1 MDYRYVEKL
10 FDMLVEYFHNKP
22 PPEEHDGRGEW
33 IRVRDGLQG
42 AEHCIR
48 VLTPEEFEDWHRAI
62 ETPIQVEFGRRPVA
76 FCSHEG
82 QWWVIYDD
90 TEESEVI
97 RRFEK
102 CFEGPED
109 EAASA
114 GQVQDDFDV
123 EQAVEISGFFGMR
136 VMLDRRVS
144 PPPRFHVAYDSARAE
159 FSITPVGIRR
169 RLSPAAC
176 EDAGAGMGVA
186 TRKGTAGGVARP
198 GSRPRAGENCA
209 VGVRAIRRI
218 VAISSRRSNGILPR
232 FLSAWY
238 AMAESTVMSESL
250 MVSMKDIRAVGRT
263 IAREFRPQQV
273 ILFGSHTRGSARGFR
288 R

>member
-33 IRVRDGLQG
+33 VRVRDGLQG
-42 AEHCIR
+42 VEHCIR
-48 VLTPEEFEDWHRAI
+48 VLTPEEFADWHRAI

-114 GQVQDDFDV
+114 DQAQDEFDV
-123 EQAVEISGFFGMR
+123 EHAVELSGIFGMKIL
-136 VMLDRRVS
+136 LDRRVS
-144 PPPRFHVAYDSARAE
+144 PPQRFHVAYDSARAA
-159 FSITPVGIRR
+159 FSIAPVQFV
-169 RLSPAAC
+169 
-176 EDAGAGMGVA
+176 AGYL
-186 TRKGTAGGVARP
+186 P
-198 GSRPRAGENCA
+198 PRAKTLVLEWASIHEKELVAAWQDQAAGREP
-209 VGVRAIRRI
+209 GRI
-218 VAISSRRSNGILPR
+218 APLV
-232 FLSAWY
+232 
-238 AMAESTVMSESL
+238 
-250 MVSMKDIRAVGRT
+250 
-263 IAREFRPQQV
+263 
-273 ILFGSHTRGSARGFR
+273 
-288 R
+288 

>member
-114 GQVQDDFDV
+114 GQAQDDFDV

-136 VMLDRRVS
+136 IMLDRRVS
-144 PPPRFHVAYDSARAE
+144 PPPRFHVAYDSARAA
-159 FSITPVGIRR
+159 FSITPV
-169 RLSPAAC
+169 
-176 EDAGAGMGVA
+176 EFVAGYL
-186 TRKGTAGGVARP
+186 P
-198 GSRPRAGENCA
+198 PRAKTLVLEWASLHAKELLAAWQDQAAG
-209 VGVRAIRRI
+209 RQPPRI
-218 VAISSRRSNGILPR
+218 PPLV
-232 FLSAWY
+232 
-238 AMAESTVMSESL
+238 
-250 MVSMKDIRAVGRT
+250 
-263 IAREFRPQQV
+263 
-273 ILFGSHTRGSARGFR
+273 
-288 R
+288 

>member
-1 MDYRYVEKL
+1 VDYRHVEKL

-33 IRVRDGLQG
+33 VRVRDGLQG

-82 QWWVIYDD
+82 LWWVIYDD

-109 EAASA
+109 EVAPA
-114 GQVQDDFDV
+114 DFDV
-123 EQAVEISGFFGMR
+123 AEQIEISGFFGMKIL
-136 VMLDRRVS
+136 LDPRPAV
-144 PPPRFHVAYDSARAE
+144 PPRFRVAYDSARAE
-159 FSITPVGIRR
+159 FSITPV
-169 RLSPAAC
+169 
-176 EDAGAGMGVA
+176 EFV
-186 TRKGTAGGVARP
+186 GGYLP
-198 GSRPRAGENCA
+198 PRAKTLVLEWA
-209 VGVRAIRRI
+209 SLHEKELV
-218 VAISSRRSNGILPR
+218 
-232 FLSAWY
+232 SAWQDQ
-238 AMAESTVMSESL
+238 AA
-250 MVSMKDIRAVGRT
+250 GRPPQR
-263 IAREFRPQQV
+263 IAPLV
-273 ILFGSHTRGSARGFR
+273 
-288 R
+288 